1 MVTYR
6 QLIKAAETKLEKI
19 EASYLARL
27 FMLELTR
34 EANLDLYLIEDDVV
48 LDEIKATF
56 DSGLKRLLKE
66 EPLAYVLGYSW
77 FYGRKFLI
85 DKRVLIPRKE
95 TEQLIGEALIEIED
109 YFQNNQNLVVADIG
123 TGSGAIGITLA
134 LEEPNFQ
141 VFASDI
147 SETALEVAL
156 DNATSNQAAITFFQ
170 GDLLK
175 PLIEKQLKVDVIVCN
190 PPYIDHSET
199 IESSVYDYEPHL
211 ALFGKESNYY
221 FYQELLKDAHLV
233 LNNPALIIFEMGY
246 QMREG
251 LEKLTE
257 KYFPK
262 ARYKTILDYQGLDR
276 FFVITL

>member
-1 MVTYR
+1 MLTYR
-6 QLIKAAETKLEKI
+6 QLIKVAETKLEKI

-34 EANLDLYLIEDDVV
+34 EANLDLYLIEDEVAEA
-48 LDEIKATF
+48 EIKATF
-56 DSGLKRLLKE
+56 QSGLNRLLKA

-77 FYGRKFLI
+77 FYGRKLLI
-85 DKRVLIPRKE
+85 DQRVLIPRRE

-109 YFQNNQNLVVADIG
+109 YFQNQKNLIVADIG

-134 LEEPNFQ
+134 LEEPDFQ
-141 VFASDI
+141 VYASDI
-147 SETALEVAL
+147 SKAALEVAVT
-156 DNATSNQAAITFFQ
+156 NATSNQATITFFQ

-211 ALFGKESNYY
+211 ALFGKKSNYY
-221 FYQELLKDAHLV
+221 FYQELLKEAHLV
-233 LNNPALIIFEMGY
+233 LNNRGLIIFEIGY
-246 QMREG
+246 QMRDG

-262 ARYKTILDYQGLDR
+262 ASYKTILDYQGLDR
-276 FFVITL
+276 FFVIAL